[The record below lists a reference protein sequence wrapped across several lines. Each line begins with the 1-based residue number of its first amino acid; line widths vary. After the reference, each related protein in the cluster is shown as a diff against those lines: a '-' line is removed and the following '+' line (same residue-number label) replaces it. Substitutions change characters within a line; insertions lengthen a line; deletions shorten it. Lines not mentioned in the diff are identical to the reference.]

1 MKLSRI
7 GRASLATVVSLA
19 VGLGMT
25 ACGGGTI
32 GFMWVLAG
40 KQTSNGSGNSIT
52 GFKIDNFTGNLTQ
65 VVNSPFTAGGINPV
79 QAVVKPGGRYVYV
92 VNTGQ
97 PASGST
103 PSTPGNISLYSVG
116 GDGILSFQQTYS
128 TQGDPS
134 SQPVFLQ
141 MDSAGS
147 FLYVLDTQAPYS
159 QDSQGNQADPV
170 GCPNVRHC
178 GAISVFSVAGD
189 TGRLTLVTNATTKN
203 SAGTNITYFP
213 VGPSPT
219 LMKFVSGTLLTVN
232 SPVSDNDNQTITSY
246 TANATSGQLTL
257 TTNTTQA
264 TNFRTITSITTGG
277 NYVFLTDAA
286 TNMISASTLTNGVLQ
301 SVTGGPVNNFV
312 TQVTPV
318 WTLTDSTGKFVY
330 VLNSNSTN
338 VTTSSS
344 SIGAYTIDANGKLT
358 KVSDVNNPYPV
369 GSGPVCMVEDPVN
382 KYVYTSNANDSS
394 VTGYE
399 INKSTGQLNVLRR
412 GSTFAVTG
420 KPSCLV
426 VSGNVN

>member
-7 GRASLATVVSLA
+7 GRASLATVLSLA

-65 VVNSPFTAGGINPV
+65 VVNSPFTAGGVNPV

-92 VNTGQ
+92 VNTGDGTT
-97 PASGST
+97 A
-103 PSTPGNISLYSVG
+103 GNISLYTVG
-116 GDGILSFQQTYS
+116 GDGILAFQQTYS
-128 TQGDPS
+128 TQGDLTS
-134 SQPVFLQ
+134 KPVFLQ
-141 MDSAGS
+141 MDSAGA
-147 FLYVLDTQAPYS
+147 FLYVLDTQAPLTR
-159 QDSQGNQADPV
+159 DSSGKVTNPIPA
-170 GCPNVRHC
+170 GCAITNC
-178 GAISVFSVAGD
+178 GAITVFSVAGD

-213 VGPSPT
+213 VGPTPS

-344 SIGAYTIDANGKLT
+344 SIGAYTIDSNGKLT

>member
-7 GRASLATVVSLA
+7 GRASLATVLSLA

-65 VVNSPFTAGGINPV
+65 VVNSPFTAGGVNPV

-92 VNTGQ
+92 VNTGDGTT
-97 PASGST
+97 A
-103 PSTPGNISLYSVG
+103 GNISLYSVG

-128 TQGDPS
+128 TQGDLTS
-134 SQPVFLQ
+134 KPVFLQ
-141 MDSAGS
+141 MDSAGA
-147 FLYVLDTQAPYS
+147 FLYVLDTQAPLTR
-159 QDSQGNQADPV
+159 DSAGNITNPIPA
-170 GCPNVRHC
+170 GCAIANC
-178 GAISVFSVAGD
+178 GAITVFSVAGD

-213 VGPSPT
+213 VGPTPT

-277 NYVFLTDAA
+277 SYVFLTDAA

-344 SIGAYTIDANGKLT
+344 SIGAYTIDSNGKLT

>member
-1 MKLSRI
+1 
-7 GRASLATVVSLA
+7 
-19 VGLGMT
+19 
-25 ACGGGTI
+25 
-32 GFMWVLAG
+32 MWVLAG
-40 KQTSNGSGNSIT
+40 KQTSNGSGNSVT
-52 GFKIDNFTGNLTQ
+52 GFKIDNFTGNLTE
-65 VVNSPFTAGGINPV
+65 VVNSPFTSGGVNPV

-92 VNTGQ
+92 VNKGDTSTGT
-97 PASGST
+97 A
-103 PSTPGNISLYSVG
+103 GNIALYSVG
-116 GDGILSFQQTYS
+116 GDGILSFQQNYS
-128 TQGDPS
+128 TQGDAT

-141 MDSAGS
+141 MDSAGG
-147 FLYVLDTQAPYS
+147 FLYVLDTQAPLTR
-159 QDSQGNQADPV
+159 DSSGKVTNPIPAGCTIGN
-170 GCPNVRHC
+170 C
-178 GAISVFSVAGD
+178 GAITVFSVAGD

-203 SAGTNITYFP
+203 SSGTNITYFP
-213 VGPSPT
+213 VGPTPT
-219 LMKFVSGTLLTVN
+219 LMKYVSGTLLTVN

-264 TNFRTITSITTGG
+264 TNFRNITSITTGG
-277 NYVFLTDAA
+277 SYVFLTDGA
-286 TNMISASTLTNGVLQ
+286 TNVISASTLTNGVLQ

-318 WTLTDSTGKFVY
+318 WTLMDSTGKFVY

-344 SIGAYTIDANGKLT
+344 SIGAYTIDSNGKLT

-369 GSGPVCMVEDPVN
+369 GSGPVCMIEDPVN